1 MREEGRHEM
10 EEGKRRNGIVYTHG
24 PKIHLRTLGGGVGAV
39 RGNGEICDTRTK
51 GGINTFNRR

>member
-1 MREEGRHEM
+1 M